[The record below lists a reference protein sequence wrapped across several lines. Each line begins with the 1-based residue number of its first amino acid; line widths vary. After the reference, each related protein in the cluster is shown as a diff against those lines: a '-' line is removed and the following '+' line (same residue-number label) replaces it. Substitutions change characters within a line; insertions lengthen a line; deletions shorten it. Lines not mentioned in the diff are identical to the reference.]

1 MQNKIIWF
9 LALFGVALAI
19 LFAMFVF
26 SRLTTKEGI
35 RRKKEYK
42 YSLYRP
48 SKYVYRLG
56 DMVSNLGQRV
66 LHGGKS
72 YHLKHFPNSI
82 ASEYLMETSEDDDYK
97 TLSSIILKRVEPKDI
112 PPDNTCVIHLR
123 IGDVINMAK
132 ESAKEI
138 AAKSVFIGPESWSNY
153 TPCISQIRDGL
164 QKLPKVSKIVIVAG
178 SHKDVKLR
186 KSYKYLSIIK
196 RKLEKDGYEVDM
208 RLGGDPDKDFI
219 FMCMSPNFIASGG
232 SYSKLTVNTR
242 DVLETGAS
250 YETMKQ

>member
-19 LFAMFVF
+19 MFAMFVF

-35 RRKKEYK
+35 RRKNAYK
-42 YSLYRP
+42 CSLYRP

-56 DMVSNLGQRV
+56 DMVGNLGQRK
-66 LHGGKS
+66 LAGGKS
-72 YHLKHFPNSI
+72 YHLKHFPKSI
-82 ASEYLMETSEDDDYK
+82 ASAYLMETNENTDYK
-97 TLSSIILKRVEPKDI
+97 TLSSIILKRVEPNDI
-112 PPDNTCVIHLR
+112 PLDNTCVIHLR
-123 IGDVINMAK
+123 VGDVINMAK

-138 AAKSVFIGPESWSNY
+138 AAKSVYIGNESWSNY

-186 KSYKYLSIIK
+186 KSCKYLSIIK
-196 RKLEKDGYEVDM
+196 RKLEKDGYKVNM

-219 FMCMSPNFIASGG
+219 FMCMAPNFIASGG
-232 SYSKLTVNTR
+232 AYSKLIVNTR
-242 DVLETGAS
+242 KVLETGPS
-250 YETMKQ
+250 YETLKK